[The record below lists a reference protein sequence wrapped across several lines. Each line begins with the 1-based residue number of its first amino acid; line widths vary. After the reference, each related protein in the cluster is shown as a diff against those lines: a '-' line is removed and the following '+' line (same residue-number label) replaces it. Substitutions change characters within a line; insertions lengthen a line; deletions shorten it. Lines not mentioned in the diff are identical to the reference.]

1 MRWLNLILPIA
12 AITGALLTAL
22 PAHAQTI
29 QASKIPPVDQT
40 TGLAKDL
47 TPPGTEATKWVFA
60 VHRYSL
66 GFVNIAAIIAIVFLA
81 FSQVLKPAWSAMA
94 AYEIKKSLPQLII
107 GVILANFS
115 LLIVRFLVDISNALT
130 QLSLDIFPG
139 GLAGLS
145 TGIARAFFMDP
156 AIAAAGSVSAL
167 LGGEGILSFFGLVNG
182 GSVGLLLVFFAF
194 LLSFI
199 PGIIILAL
207 GAVLYVR
214 IPVIYFLAAISPLAF
229 GSLGVAIGTPFRK
242 WWQLAFNWI
251 FMVPAVFL
259 ILGIVAT
266 LGGVK
271 GTIFSFAVAI
281 ALFIIAIRLPFR
293 MGGDIMTAWNKAIKG
308 AAGFAWQGY
317 GSLMKSWTD
326 APPGSLRQRIAKASN
341 IYGIKEAVE
350 QRVKKAE
357 EDRMKAFRKGVVY
370 RAVAGTENAGKTYFE
385 ANREVSRNINDP
397 DEAFR
402 KFVDPNVAN
411 GRQLLETID
420 QSFANIQ
427 DPAQR
432 EAAKEK
438 ALREFVT
445 GPFKQWAKWTDEW
458 GLDAEKAMWARLLMA
473 QMQFLQTRARL
484 PIPLTQ
490 TFDVLSHA
498 ALIQQQQNTN
508 AAAQFFTET
517 IRPPRQQ
524 QQQGQQ
530 AGAGNPY
537 AAGGAN
543 ASPDQ
548 DWKSAINTLKNTG
561 TFTPFNLNEAGIE
574 QAVRGHLSGHTPEEI
589 AQAIGIDAE
598 SGAAFR
604 SAIEGV
610 AGNLSQHLDQIVDPR
625 IEPTFLIRPKL
636 QVQDTDLKR
645 LRELYRQV
653 SEGIGKKANIEGQRL
668 EAIPL
673 LVKLNPDLKGP
684 SSTWGANELERN
696 LKKFLLTTKMGLG
709 REMNLPENEIKERI
723 KVGVRKEYVL
733 EQVGATLK
741 SAANNDPAQL
751 TTLVDRAI
759 NNENDA
765 LRKRIDAQLNTLKQ
779 TTGEVKVETA
789 QFLRGLQQQAKEG
802 KATSIK
808 DLTDSLT
815 LWDVHESAKQ
825 ASGG

>member
-1 MRWLNLILPIA
+1 MRWLTLILA
-12 AITGALLTAL
+12 AFALLGSLITVS
-22 PAHAQTI
+22 PAQAQTQKI
-29 QASKIPPVDQT
+29 NVGQIPEVKQA
-40 TGLAKDL
+40 TGLAHDL
-47 TPPGTEATKWVFA
+47 NPNNNADATKWVFA
-60 VHRYSL
+60 IHRLSL
-66 GFVNIAAIIAIVFLA
+66 GFVNIAAILAIVFLA

-115 LLIVRFLVDISNALT
+115 LLIVRFLIDVANALT
-130 QLSLDIFPG
+130 VLAVGPG
-139 GLAGLS
+139 GLSQISGD
-145 TGIARAFFMDP
+145 IARAFFMDP
-156 AIAAAGSVSAL
+156 AIAAAGTVAAL
-167 LGGEGILSFFGLVNG
+167 VGRESIFNLFGLGLAG
-182 GSVGLLLVFFAF
+182 GVGLFLVFFAF
-194 LLSFI
+194 LLAFL
-199 PGIIILAL
+199 PGVLILIL
-207 GAVLYVR
+207 GLIMYIRV
-214 IPVIYFLAAISPLAF
+214 PVVYFLAAISPLAF
-229 GSLGVAIGTPFRK
+229 GSLGVAVGQPFRK
-242 WWQLAFNWI
+242 WWQNAFNWI
-251 FMVPAVFL
+251 FMLPAVFL
-259 ILGIVAT
+259 ILRFVAEI
-266 LGGVK
+266 GHNRDPGSAGVL
-271 GTIFSFAVAI
+271 SLAVAI
-281 ALFIIAIRLPFR
+281 ALFVIAIRLPFR

-317 GSLMKSWTD
+317 GSLMKNWSKN
-326 APPGSLRQRIAKASN
+326 APAGSLRQKIARSTN
-341 IYGIKEAVE
+341 IYGVKEAWD
-350 QRVKKAE
+350 QRIKKAE
-357 EDRMKAFRKGVVY
+357 EDRMKEFRKGRVY
-370 RAVAGTENAGKTYFE
+370 RTVAGTENAGKTFSE
-385 ANREVSRNINDP
+385 ANREVARNMTDP
-397 DEAFR
+397 DEVYL
-402 KFVDPNVAN
+402 KFMDERVGGGKAVLEKLN
-411 GRQLLETID
+411 G
-420 QSFANIQ
+420 IQ
-427 DPAQR
+427 DQK
-432 EAAKEK
+432 EKEK

-445 GPFKQWAKWTDEW
+445 GPFSQWASWTDKW
-458 GLDAEKAMWARLLMA
+458 GLDAEKAMWSRLLLA
-473 QMQFLQTRARL
+473 QSQFLQTRARL
-484 PIPLTQ
+484 PRPLTQ
-490 TFDVLSHA
+490 TLELFNNASKEPDPAQYFA
-498 ALIQQQQNTN
+498 AN
-508 AAAQFFTET
+508 
-517 IRPPRQQ
+517 IRP
-524 QQQGQQ
+524 QQQGGGQQ
-530 AGAGNPY
+530 GGGARQPNPY
-537 AAGGAN
+537 GAGGAN
-543 ASPDQ
+543 AAADL
-548 DWKSAINTLKNTG
+548 DWQSAVNNLRG
-561 TFTPFNLNEAGIE
+561 SFTPFNLNEAGIE

-645 LRELYRQV
+645 LHELYRQV

-779 TTGEVKVETA
+779 TTGEVKVEA
-789 QFLRGLQQQAKEG
+789 DQFLRRLQQQAKEG